1 MSVLLVQAIVF
12 GGDLR
17 LWSWRYVAEERGEA
31 MSRSLVRC
39 EHWVVC
45 CLVVDRRS

>member
-1 MSVLLVQAIVF
+1 MSELMVRVIVF

-17 LWSWRYVAEERGEA
+17 LWCWHDVAEERGEA